1 MMPMG
6 PAGRIRAFM
15 VDATYNIIIRRNIRD
30 LLRRPALHAF
40 VAAAIVAMAWIV
52 AARWDRWT
60 GATRY
65 QRTDDAYM
73 SGDVTPLS
81 AKVFGYITRVWI
93 DDYQRVKRG
102 DPIVEID
109 PSDYQA
115 QFDLA
120 SANLAAAEA
129 AEAQITFRRQTQ
141 RTLIEQAEATIR
153 ASQAELDRASAE
165 AKRQRDLLQ
174 TQIAGTEQRV
184 EQTDADALKA
194 EATLMLNRAK
204 LEQQK
209 VSLSELDV
217 QEKQLVAQAKAAGAQ
232 VRLAHNNL
240 INTRIL
246 SPADGMVGARQ
257 VRVGQFV
264 NVGSQVV
271 NVVPLPNIWVVAN
284 FKETQMTRVRAANP
298 ARVTV
303 DAFPSLVLTGR
314 VENWSPGTGATF
326 ALLPPDNATGN
337 FTKVVQRVPVKIV
350 LDANPALGTLV
361 RPGMSVIATIDTGSE
376 TDPFP
381 AIPRLAGETG
391 P

>member
-1 MMPMG
+1 
-6 PAGRIRAFM
+6 M
-15 VDATYNIIIRRNIRD
+15 VDATYDIIIRRNVRD

-52 AARWDRWT
+52 AAHWDRWT

-81 AKVFGYITRVWI
+81 AKVSGYITRVWVE
-93 DDYQRVKRG
+93 DYQRVKRG

-120 SANLAAAEA
+120 SANLASAQA

-141 RTLIEQAEATIR
+141 RTLIEQATIR
-153 ASQAELDRASAE
+153 ASQAELDRTSAE

-184 EQTDADALKA
+184 EQANADALKA

-217 QEKQLVAQAKAAGAQ
+217 QEKQLVAQTKAAEAQ
-232 VRLAHNNL
+232 SRLAHNNL

-264 NVGSQVV
+264 NVGNQVV
-271 NVVPLPNIWVVAN
+271 NVVPLPNLWVVAN
-284 FKETQMTRVRAANP
+284 FKETQLTRVRATNS

-314 VENWSPGTGATF
+314 VENWSPGTGSTF

-350 LDANPALGTLV
+350 LDANPALGSLV

-376 TDPFP
+376 TDPIP
-381 AIPRLAGETG
+381 AIPGLAGETG